1 MKYYLDTSKEYFNN
15 NSESRLEFI
24 NKKDFYF
31 QKFQNLLIIVLTI
44 PKRFFYFV
52 PATQ

>member
-1 MKYYLDTSKEYFNN
+1 MKYYLNTSKEYFNN

-24 NKKDFYF
+24 NKKRFLF
-31 QKFQNLLIIVLTI
+31 SEISKFINNCINNSKEV
-44 PKRFFYFV
+44 FYFV